1 MSGFYVGQ
9 TQVFVLLR
17 QASEAV
23 IIGKGAFDTVEEIKE
38 DALHPMD
45 F

>member
-9 TQVFVLLR
+9 TQVFLLSR
-17 QASEAV
+17 QASATV
-23 IIGKGAFDTVEEIKE
+23 IIANGAFDTVEEIKE